1 MSPDEPVW
9 EQVGPARWI
18 VADDR
23 LASWV
28 LRRLPLYDPD
38 ESFGPC
44 RALGV
49 WDGKAILGAMVVYG
63 YSRRKGQCHIAM
75 AADSPKWATRSTIS
89 ALLKY
94 PFEQLGCRRVTT
106 YTASRNERA
115 LRFNRGM
122 GFKQEGVMRFAYGD
136 DDCVIMG
143 LVREEAP
150 AWMGLASPSRIT

>member
-1 MSPDEPVW
+1 MK
-9 EQVGPARWI
+9 
-18 VADDR
+18 
-23 LASWV
+23 
-28 LRRLPLYDPD
+28 RLPLYDPD

-44 RALGV
+44 ACLGV
-49 WDGKAILGAMVVYG
+49 WDGENILAAMVVYG

-75 AADSPKWATRSTIS
+75 VADTPKWASKSVIS

-106 YTASRNERA
+106 YTASKNERA

-122 GFKQEGVMRFAYGD
+122 GFKQEGLMRHAYGE

-143 LVREEAP
+143 LLKEEAP
-150 AWMGLASPSRIT
+150 EWMGIASE